1 MDAITLSTAQLVN
14 GNRLDVSAGWRTILI
29 ASMSNLV
36 FKAGIV
42 AMLGDRALLRLVAML
57 FGAAFVA
64 GIAILLLWPS

>member
-1 MDAITLSTAQLVN
+1 
-14 GNRLDVSAGWRTILI
+14 
-29 ASMSNLV
+29 MSNLV